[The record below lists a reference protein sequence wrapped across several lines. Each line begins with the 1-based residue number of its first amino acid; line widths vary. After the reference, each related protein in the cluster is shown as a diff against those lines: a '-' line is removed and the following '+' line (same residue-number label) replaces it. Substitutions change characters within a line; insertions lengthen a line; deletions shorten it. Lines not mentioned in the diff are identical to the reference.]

1 MKLLASRH
9 ADLCIT
15 PHTAK
20 TYFYRR
26 LSYPYRNAD
35 ALSHVSGS
43 VFLNRSAYDQMTE
56 LTTYIS
62 VPQQGLG
69 KDHTV
74 NTQWIRVTG
83 QRVTRQPRE
92 ERKHSDRCQEPKGS
106 IYLCSANKRLYLASR
121 QVSKHG
127 CVGSHLQRNFNF
139 CFSVIS
145 FSPSRSGDR
154 PVGVWSVWCWE
165 KPWNDTST

>member
-1 MKLLASRH
+1 MLTYVSHLL
-9 ADLCIT
+9 LWK
-15 PHTAK
+15 HTFTDVYHIRTEMMMPCH
-20 TYFYRR
+20 TYQ
-26 LSYPYRNAD
+26 
-35 ALSHVSGS
+35 ALSSWIVQHMIRWQSWHTS
-43 VFLNRSAYDQMTE
+43 
-56 LTTYIS
+56 IS

-74 NTQWIRVTG
+74 NTQWVRVTV
-83 QRVTRQPRE
+83 QRVKRQPRE

-154 PVGVWSVWCWE
+154 PVRVWSVWCWE
-165 KPWNDTST
+165 KPGNDTST

>member
-1 MKLLASRH
+1 MKLLAYRH

-15 PHTAK
+15 LHTVK
-20 TYFYRR
+20 TSFYRH
-26 LSYPYRNAD
+26 LSYPEMLMSCHTYQ
-35 ALSHVSGS
+35 ALYSWIVQHMIIWQSWQHLYQCLSRGWG
-43 VFLNRSAYDQMTE
+43 RT
-56 LTTYIS
+56 I
-62 VPQQGLG
+62 
-69 KDHTV
+69 HW
-74 NTQWIRVTG
+74 TQWVRVTG

-121 QVSKHG
+121 QVSKRG
-127 CVGSHLQRNFNF
+127 CVGSHLRRNFNF

-165 KPWNDTST
+165 NPGNDTFT